1 VSSPTPPVGLCFH
14 CPRAT
19 SQSHVRPYPGRDSYP
34 RVPRQSRPSITV
46 QSSSSLRLL
55 PSLRALRDRKVTS
68 LRVIRQ
74 ALEFYVD
81 LFPPYLSLRPRV
93 IRQALEFYVDLFPPY
108 LSLCLRVIRQA
119 LEFYVDLFPPYLRL
133 RLSLPLP
140 RISVKDL
147 YYLEFTAIRINVSA
161 SISATPSLSSVNIRN
176 TPRGYNFFR
185 LLRFHI
191 SFASVL
197 HRI

>member
-1 VSSPTPPVGLCFH
+1 VSSPTPPVGLYFH
-14 CPRAT
+14 RSRAT

-81 LFPPYLSLRPRV
+81 LFPPYLSL
-93 IRQALEFYVDLFPPY
+93 
-108 LSLCLRVIRQA
+108 CLRVIRQA

-140 RISVKDL
+140 RILVKDL